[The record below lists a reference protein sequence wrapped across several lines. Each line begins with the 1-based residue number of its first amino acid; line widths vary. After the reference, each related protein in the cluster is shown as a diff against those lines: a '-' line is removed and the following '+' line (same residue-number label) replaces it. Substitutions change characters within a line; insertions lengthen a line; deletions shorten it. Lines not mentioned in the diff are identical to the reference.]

1 MTDRPMTDRPM
12 QCKRIDR
19 PTDRPKDRPTMTDE
33 AILAIA
39 MLMFFV
45 APALLMGA
53 AAIVAYIDYL
63 RQAPH

>member
-1 MTDRPMTDRPM
+1 MTDRPMTDLLT
-12 QCKRIDR
+12 DL
-19 PTDRPKDRPTMTDE
+19 PTDLPRDRPTMTDE

-53 AAIVAYIDYL
+53 AAIVAYIDYI
-63 RQAPH
+63 RQAPR